1 MSNEKKLEEI
11 LSKNRSKHFENVQNK
26 YQNTLIFMAS
36 LFIIGI
42 MLTIVSWDIDTKLED
57 SLCKSKSLKTSNK
70 IVLCIGITL
79 MVSALSF
86 YSCSTSCDSVIAGV
100 HYVYYIIL
108 MFILGIILIV
118 LGSIISSES
127 SKVECVNTASPSIIW
142 GLGLI
147 IVLGCGFYFYTK
159 IKDNL

>member
-1 MSNEKKLEEI
+1 MTNEKKLEEI
-11 LSKNRSKHFENVQNK
+11 LSTNRSKHFENVQNK

-36 LFIIGI
+36 LFIIGMI
-42 MLTIVSWDIDTKLED
+42 LTIVSWDIDTKLED

-70 IVLCIGITL
+70 IVLCIGMIL

-86 YSCSTSCDSVIAGV
+86 YTCSTSCDSVIAGV
-100 HYVYYIIL
+100 HYIYYIIL
-108 MFILGIILIV
+108 MFILGILLVV
-118 LGSIISSES
+118 LGSIIASES
-127 SKVECVNTASPSIIW
+127 SKVECINTGSTSIIW

-159 IKDNL
+159 IKDTL